1 MLRILLLAVLLL
13 FNFIAQTTLWPELAI
28 LGVVPD
34 TAIILIVSYGMLRG
48 EIEGALFGL
57 AVGFVADIFTG
68 VHVGTY
74 ALMGFVMGYVSGK
87 PFKDYFK
94 DNFFLP
100 FFVVCVM
107 VVVGQLL
114 AYLLH
119 VLFVGRLEFWF
130 FVHAVALPTVVYTAA
145 LAIPLYSLLHYCNDK
160 LETYEKNRRAFFEDK

>member
-1 MLRILLLAVLLL
+1 MLRIFLLAVVALVNL
-13 FNFIAQTTLWPELAI
+13 IAQTTLWPELAI

-57 AVGFVADIFTG
+57 AVGLVADIFTG

-87 PFKDYFK
+87 PFRDYFK

-100 FFVVCVM
+100 FFVVVVM

-114 AYLLH
+114 TYLIHL
-119 VLFVGRLEFWF
+119 VLVGRLEFWF
-130 FVHAVALPTVVYTAA
+130 YLHAIALPTIVYTAA
-145 LAIPLYSLLHYCNDK
+145 LAIPLYSLFHFCNNK
-160 LETYEKNRRAFFEDK
+160 VEIYEKKHRAMFEDK